1 MGGIRQ
7 VQPIWDEFEHNR
19 EELLFES
26 ELILARLEHQSIES
40 KYARILDGTEQ
51 LKGETKIREVKTR
64 VNQNVFRQI
73 VLANY
78 SGRCAISGID
88 IPDLLV
94 ASHIIPWSENKE
106 ERLNPANGIC
116 LSAHFDTAFDRGYLY
131 FDNDFRVII
140 GPKLK
145 QYATQPYYFNWFK
158 QFEGKRLD
166 LPLKYLPS
174 RDFLEWHREFICQ

>member
-1 MGGIRQ
+1 M
-7 VQPIWDEFEHNR
+7 
-19 EELLFES
+19 
-26 ELILARLEHQSIES
+26 
-40 KYARILDGTEQ
+40 
-51 LKGETKIREVKTR
+51 
-64 VNQNVFRQI
+64 
-73 VLANY
+73 LANY

-116 LSAHFDTAFDRGYLY
+116 LSAHFDSAFDKGYLY
-131 FDNDFRVII
+131 FDKDFQVVI

-158 QFEGKRLD
+158 QFEGKQMK
-166 LPLKYLPS
+166 LPVKYLPS
-174 RDFLEWHREFICQ
+174 LDFLEWHCKYISQ